1 MALDEKILEKI
12 EALHKKYDASGQ
24 DMLSYLEGLLYADYL
39 TYWDYINLDILLQL
53 QQPRTPIP
61 DENIFIIYHQI
72 TELYFKLCLLEIDQ
86 LNPIDLTDEILG
98 SRVARMNA
106 YFENMVRSFA
116 IMVDGMDYQQFLQ
129 FRMALLPASGFQSAQ
144 YRKIEICSTGIFN
157 LIDQDSRRY
166 ELKSLPLSEQFALI
180 YWRKGATEL
189 KSGKKTLTLTQFEK
203 KYDQELLEL
212 AEKMQNRNLN
222 YLLENLKSEV
232 SEATK
237 EKLRK
242 FDLNVNVHWPLVHY
256 KSAVRYLQRNPA
268 DIAAT
273 GGTNWQ
279 KYLPPRFQKR
289 IFFPMLWT
297 EEEQNLWGKVWV
309 DEQLEALL
317 KTKSS

>member
-12 EALHKKYDASGQ
+12 EALQEKYDASGQ

-86 LNPIDLTDEILG
+86 INPDSFTDSELG
-98 SRVARMNA
+98 MRVARMNA

-116 IMVDGMDYQQFLQ
+116 IMVDGMDPKQFLQ

-144 YRKIEICSTGIFN
+144 YRKIEICSTSLFLLMEQSTRNESGAKE
-157 LIDQDSRRY
+157 S
-166 ELKSLPLSEQFALI
+166 LKNQFQHI

-189 KSGKKTLTLTQFEK
+189 KSGKKTLTLTQFEQ
-203 KYDQELLEL
+203 KYDKELLEL

-222 YLLENLKSEV
+222 FLLEKLNGEV
-232 SEATK
+232 STHTVSV
-237 EKLRK
+237 LRK
-242 FDLNVNVHWPLVHY
+242 FDEQVNIHWPLVHY
-256 KSAVRYLQRNPA
+256 KSAVRYLQKNPA

-289 IFFPMLWT
+289 IFFPTLWSQT
-297 EEEQNLWGKVWV
+297 EQDNWGKVWV
-309 DEQLEALL
+309 DEQLEQLL
-317 KTKSS
+317 RTKQS

>member
-12 EALHKKYDASGQ
+12 EALQEKYDASGQ

-86 LNPIDLTDEILG
+86 IDAESFTEADLG
-98 SRVARMNA
+98 KRVARMNA
-106 YFENMVRSFA
+106 YFENLVRSFA
-116 IMVDGMDYQQFLQ
+116 IMVDGMDPKQFLQ

-144 YRKIEICSTGIFN
+144 YRKIEICSTSLFHLMEQN
-157 LIDQDSRRY
+157 SRN
-166 ELKSLPLSEQFALI
+166 EAAAHESLTHQFQHI

-189 KSGKKTLTLTQFEK
+189 KSGKKTLTLTQFEQ
-203 KYDQELLEL
+203 KYDKELLEL
-212 AEKMQNRNLN
+212 AEKMQQRNLN
-222 YLLENLKSEV
+222 FLLEKLNGQV
-232 SEATK
+232 SEQTASI
-237 EKLRK
+237 LRK
-242 FDLNVNVHWPLVHY
+242 FDEQVNIHWPLVHY
-256 KSAVRYLQRNPA
+256 KSAVRYLQKNPA

-289 IFFPMLWT
+289 IFFPTLWT
-297 EEEQNLWGKVWV
+297 ETEIEQWGKVWV
-309 DEQLEALL
+309 DEQLEQLL
-317 KTKSS
+317 RTKQS

>member
-12 EALHKKYDASGQ
+12 EALQEKYDASGQ

-39 TYWDYINLDILLQL
+39 TYWDYINLDLLLQL

-72 TELYFKLCLLEIDQ
+72 TELYFKLCLLEIEQ
-86 LNPIDLTDEILG
+86 LDPETITEVELG
-98 SRVARMNA
+98 KRVARMNA

-116 IMVDGMDYQQFLQ
+116 IMVDGMDPKQFLQ

-144 YRKIEICSTGIFN
+144 YRKIEICSTSLYHLMEQSHRNELGAKESLQF
-157 LIDQDSRRY
+157 QY
-166 ELKSLPLSEQFALI
+166 ERI

-189 KSGKKTLTLTQFEK
+189 KSGKKTLTLTQFEQ
-203 KYDQELLEL
+203 KYDKELLEL
-212 AEKMQNRNLN
+212 AEKMKVRNLN
-222 YLLENLKSEV
+222 YLLEKLDGQISAQTAN
-232 SEATK
+232 A
-237 EKLRK
+237 LRK
-242 FDLNVNVHWPLVHY
+242 FDEQVNIHWPLVHY
-256 KSAVRYLQRNPA
+256 KSAVRYLQKNPA

-289 IFFPMLWT
+289 IFFPTLWT
-297 EEEQNLWGKVWV
+297 ETEQEQWGKIWV
-309 DEQLEALL
+309 DEQLEQLL
-317 KTKSS
+317 RAKQS

>member
-1 MALDEKILEKI
+1 MILDDKILKRIEELQEKY
-12 EALHKKYDASGQ
+12 EASGQ

-86 LNPIDLTDEILG
+86 LDSTHYTDEDLRK
-98 SRVARMNA
+98 RVSRMNA

-116 IMVDGMDYQQFLQ
+116 IMVDGMDTQQFLQ

-144 YRKIEICSTGIFN
+144 YRKIEICSTSLFN
-157 LIDQDSRRY
+157 LMAQESRSN
-166 ELKSLPLSEQFALI
+166 EMALSSLSDHFAQI

-189 KSGKKTLTLTQFEK
+189 KTGKKTLTLTQFEK
-203 KYDQELLEL
+203 KYDKELFEL
-212 AEKMQNRNLN
+212 AEKMQFRNIN
-222 YLLENLKSEV
+222 YLFEKLEGKV
-232 SEATK
+232 SDKTCDV
-237 EKLRK
+237 LRK
-242 FDLNVNVHWPLVHY
+242 FDQNVNIHWPLVHY
-256 KSAVRYLQRNPA
+256 KSAVRYLQKNPV

-289 IFFPMLWT
+289 IFFPTLWS
-297 EEEQNLWGKVWV
+297 EEEQTQWGMVWV
-309 DEQLEALL
+309 DEQLEELL
-317 KTKSS
+317 RIKPS